1 MIDSN
6 MGQAGFRIGI
16 FLVVTAGFL
25 ALVTD
30 EGTAEHVISILT
42 LIMGL
47 LFTLII
53 IILVR
58 LGQRS

>member
-6 MGQAGFRIGI
+6 MGQAGFRIGM
-16 FLVVTAGFL
+16 FLIVVAGL
-25 ALVTD
+25 LVLVTD
-30 EGTAEHVISILT
+30 EGTAEHIISILT

-47 LFTLII
+47 IFTLII

-58 LGQRS
+58 LGQRP

>member
-16 FLVVTAGFL
+16 FLIVVAGFL
-25 ALVTD
+25 VLVTD
-30 EGTAEHVISILT
+30 KGSAEYVISILT

-47 LFTLII
+47 IFTLII